1 MVDTEGK
8 GREKKD
14 RGRERE
20 RGTDTVSRENLNRAR
35 KCLSTLGMAR
45 VRGGR
50 APLVFFGGIKILLAA
65 RPSDFKILIGRGEGS
80 WSGGRVVWGKGED
93 PASVENRVWR
103 VRAGSPE
110 TTQRFQIADPI
121 SVHV

>member
-1 MVDTEGK
+1 
-8 GREKKD
+8 
-14 RGRERE
+14 
-20 RGTDTVSRENLNRAR
+20 
-35 KCLSTLGMAR
+35 MAR
-45 VRGGR
+45 TN
-50 APLVFFGGIKILLAA
+50 ASLVFFGGIKILLAA

-80 WSGGRVVWGKGED
+80 CGGGGGGEVGRGRD

-121 SVHV
+121 SVHRLIPPRCFASVASVPLSGR